1 MNEERYKEFL
11 TEMDRCAKSDNT
23 EMAHYEADELLCKFL
38 VECGYDELVDKFDNV
53 NKWYA

>member
-11 TEMDRCAKSDNT
+11 AEMDRCAESDDI
-23 EMAHYEADELLCKFL
+23 EMAHYEADEILCQFL
-38 VECGYDELVDKFDNV
+38 DECGYPELVHKFENI

>member
-11 TEMDRCAKSDNT
+11 AEMDECAKSDDT
-23 EMAHYEADELLCKFL
+23 EWAHYEADEILCKFL
-38 VECGYDELVDKFDNV
+38 CECGYDELVDKFDNV